1 MMAELIRQSSYL
13 QPLAALLSKIDRPGS
28 YCVAGRL
35 TCPMPLLE
43 VAGVGVV
50 PFPVPEWSLTALEE
64 RAERAPFGRGEKTLL
79 DLTVRDT
86 WQFGPDDVSIGGKA
100 WTETLHEILGVV
112 TEGLGCPSG
121 SVEAQL
127 HKLLLYQQGGHF
139 APHRDSEKVDGMVA
153 TLVISLPARGTG
165 GELVVRHQGHET
177 RVDMRTEDPSEVTYA
192 AFYADC
198 EHEVRPVMEGHR
210 LSLVFNLVRTDS
222 AIASAPDSSHA
233 ADGIAE
239 WLANYAV
246 AACSCERPSIP
257 SPGTVRFSHT
267 GDDPHDDDDTDEPP
281 EEDRPPEK
289 LIWLLEH
296 EYSEAG
302 LSFSALKNRDDAVA
316 RTLIEVAPRAGCAA
330 YAAILRIR
338 QSIQA
343 VDRWI
348 SHGERRIVTV
358 NEEFPFE
365 DLRWLESWAAP
376 DGARP
381 EFGKVPIT
389 PDEFIPSEY
398 LDGIKADEE
407 RVEYPTANEAL
418 SVERCYRL
426 AVLVVWPV
434 DRSVDLVARGEVANA
449 VNYLTFLRRKGA
461 RQPEDRKGQLAQAER
476 LVSIWPEPASWSIGE
491 DWLEPCAG
499 LIEELVQLGDPE
511 LTERFLA
518 GSVLPNYTALLHD
531 AICQAALEIGPIQM
545 GKLLGRALPTSVIFY
560 PDTLIGLVS
569 SLDRATRGGS
579 DAEWDSVLRD
589 LARRICDRL
598 VGLEGREPGRS
609 KLSGQS
615 FERLFELLQRL
626 GMVRDSGPVAES
638 LVFGAYRVEPYREL
652 PAALEA
658 LERTAPGLG
667 EGRSILW
674 RHSVLRLLERSSF
687 PPKEPID
694 WVIRADIPV
703 LPEEPGRRRNTARS
717 WSYAEC
723 CRQLREF
730 CNDAVETSRHF
741 PARRDIRESFART
754 IRQMRL
760 DIDCHTDHCGNPY
773 RLVCVKNRASYERR
787 LAEYA
792 EDIEWMRKL
801 ANHEA
806 AALPEA
812 VWNGQLR
819 DAIRRGEGSREQ

>member
-1 MMAELIRQSSYL
+1 
-13 QPLAALLSKIDRPGS
+13 
-28 YCVAGRL
+28 
-35 TCPMPLLE
+35 MPLLE

-50 PFPVPEWSLTALEE
+50 PFPVPDSSVSALAE
-64 RAERAPFGRGEKTLL
+64 RAERAAFGRGGKTVL
-79 DLTVRDT
+79 DRTVRDT
-86 WQFGPDDVSIGGKA
+86 WQFSPDEVSIGGKT

-112 TEGLGCPSG
+112 TKALGCPSG

-127 HKLLLYQQGGHF
+127 HKLLLYEQGGHF
-139 APHRDSEKVDGMVA
+139 APHRDSEKADGMVA
-153 TLVISLPARGTG
+153 TLVISLPAWGKG
-165 GELVVRHQGHET
+165 GELVVRHRDHET
-177 RVDMRTEDPSEVTYA
+177 WIDMRTEDPSEVTYA

-198 EHEVRPVMEGHR
+198 EHEVRPVTEGHR

-222 AIASAPDSSHA
+222 TFASAPDSGHA

-246 AACSCERPSIP
+246 AACSGERPPVS
-257 SPGTVRFSHT
+257 SPDTVSLRYGDGPHC
-267 GDDPHDDDDTDEPP
+267 DDPGDEPS

-316 RTLIEVAPRAGCAA
+316 RTLIEVAQRAGCAT

-358 NEEFPFE
+358 NEEYPFE
-365 DLRWLESWAAP
+365 DLRWLESWAEP
-376 DGARP
+376 GGARP
-381 EFGKVPIT
+381 EFGKVPVT

-398 LDGIKADEE
+398 LDGINADEE
-407 RVEYPTANEAL
+407 RVEYPTTNEAL

-426 AVLVVWPV
+426 AVLVVWPA
-434 DRSVDLVARGEVANA
+434 DLSVDVVARGGVANA
-449 VNYLTFLRRKGA
+449 VNYLAFLRRNGA
-461 RQPEDRKGQLAQAER
+461 RQPADRKGPLAQAER
-476 LVSIWPEPASWSIGE
+476 LVSIWPEPVSWSIGE

-518 GSVLPNYTALLHD
+518 GSVLPHYTARSNN
-531 AICQAALEIGPIQM
+531 AICKAALEIGPIRT
-545 GKLLGRALPTSVIFY
+545 GDLLGRAVPTRVAY
-560 PDTLIGLVS
+560 DPDTLIGLVS

-579 DAEWDSVLRD
+579 DAEWDSVLRE

-615 FERLFELLQRL
+615 CERLFELFQRL

-667 EGRSILW
+667 KGRSILW
-674 RHSVLRLLERSSF
+674 RHSVLRLLERSGF

-694 WVIRADIPV
+694 WVVRAEIPV
-703 LPEEPGRRRNTARS
+703 LPEEPGRRRNTARN
-717 WSYAEC
+717 WSCAEC
-723 CRQLREF
+723 CRQLQDF
-730 CNDAVETSRHF
+730 CDDAVETTCHF
-741 PARRDIRESFART
+741 PARRDIRGRLVRM
-754 IRQMRL
+754 IRQLRL
-760 DIDCHTDHCGNPY
+760 DMDCHTERRGNPH
-773 RLVCVKNRASYERR
+773 RLVCVKNRASYQRR

-792 EDIEWMRKL
+792 EDIEWMQKL

-812 VWNGQLR
+812 VWHGQLR
-819 DAIRRGEGSREQ
+819 DAIRRGEGSRGRKRFT